1 MTISGI
7 STILKGIIKDMIF
20 FSELLNL
27 LQTSTAGSKYMSVIY
42 FSPTDI
48 VSVAIKNAAI
58 TWEKWSQFISLLA
71 NGDIN

>member
-1 MTISGI
+1 MLMTISGI
-7 STILKGIIKDMIF
+7 STILKGIIKDIIF

-48 VSVAIKNAAI
+48 VSVAIKKAAI
-58 TWEKWSQFISLLA
+58 TLEK
-71 NGDIN
+71 